1 MIRFHKPLLEELR
14 FRQQLLSDEQ
24 TMAYNDRW
32 GGAVGFPQDRW
43 ADWYSRWVE
52 HPDRRFYAYLYSEEE
67 KAFVG
72 EAAYHFDEELDG
84 CIVDVIVHSRYRGRG
99 YGTQGLQLLCE
110 QGRRDG
116 LEALYDD
123 IADDNPSLFLFLKNG
138 FERVRDTEEG
148 ILVKKV
154 L

>member
-1 MIRFHKPLLEELR
+1 MFDFTSRCRRSSVSASSFCPTNRRWPTTPAGRRGRISAGALGRLVQPL
-14 FRQQLLSDEQ
+14 
-24 TMAYNDRW
+24 
-32 GGAVGFPQDRW
+32 GGA
-43 ADWYSRWVE
+43 
-52 HPDRRFYAYLYSEEE
+52 PDRRFYAYLYSEEE

-116 LEALYDD
+116 LEASTTTSRTTTQVCSFSSKTDLSGSGTPRR
-123 IADDNPSLFLFLKNG
+123 AF
-138 FERVRDTEEG
+138 
-148 ILVKKV
+148 
-154 L
+154 

>member
-24 TMAYNDRW
+24 TMAYNARW
-32 GGAVGFPQDRW
+32 GGAVGFPQERW
-43 ADWYSRWVE
+43 AGWYSRWVE

-84 CIVDVIVHSRYRGRG
+84 CRLHRGCDCPQPVPR
-99 YGTQGLQLLCE
+99 QGL
-110 QGRRDG
+110 RDAG
-116 LEALYDD
+116 PA
-123 IADDNPSLFLFLKNG
+123 AF
-138 FERVRDTEEG
+138 V
-148 ILVKKV
+148 
-154 L
+154 